1 MSALAQSA
9 AHEETLCTSFEAPEE
24 GTLISLTMEAR
35 RGLKFTFFFHE
46 MFYIFFFVAYQLQ
59 KLSEFKSGK
68 RQL

>member
-35 RGLKFTFFFHE
+35 RGLKFIFSWNVL
-46 MFYIFFFVAYQLQ
+46 YILFCGIPAAEAQ
-59 KLSEFKSGK
+59 
-68 RQL
+68 

>member
-24 GTLISLTMEAR
+24 GTLISLTMEER
-35 RGLKFTFFFHE
+35 TKVHFFFHE